1 MTVDALSVS
10 VDLSLPGSDMNSDG
24 AVDILWRNT
33 TSGLNYAWFMDGTN
47 VSGGASVATMDPA
60 AWQVQAVADFN
71 SDGQSDLLWRNTIGG
86 EVYVWYMDRG
96 LPTGSDYVATMD
108 TSWQIATVGDLNADS
123 QSDILWWN
131 QNSGDLYVWYMQDK
145 DPTGVAHITTM
156 STNWRVRAVGDFG
169 TSSSDSTADGHVDL
183 FWADETAG
191 NSYVWFMN
199 NATDETVP
207 PTPTGSV
214 QVSDLPTSWRMSG
227 TGDFNDDGKTDLL
240 WWDSASGL
248 TYVWYMNGAAPTTG
262 EQVTQLDT
270 SWQPLVIDRGGKA
283 DLTLA
288 NAVVPSSA
296 VTDGESVNLAVSVY
310 NRGSKTAPSST
321 NTVQFYLSD
330 DGALDGGDT
339 LLGSA
344 NLEFLRSGQ
353 SREASLTFTYDVG
366 TMGSGERTVLM
377 VVDND
382 QAISES
388 DESNNLL
395 SATMSATTPALDNDL
410 TVQTVAAPSNIVAGT
425 QVTVDATVAN
435 LDADAA
441 PTSTLA
447 LYLSSD
453 QTFDP
458 QTDQLITSSN
468 INELAA
474 GASRQESFTFTYN
487 QAWATGSQFF
497 YVVADS
503 DNQIEETDET
513 NNVAFDGTTVSELAL
528 ADLEI
533 RNQQLSASWVVPGN
547 TLTLTSQVY
556 NIGNA
561 AAGTNKLRFYLSN
574 DTVLDGSDQPLGGK
588 TITSINAE
596 TISSVQSFEFTY
608 STLYGL
614 GTKYVLFVAD
624 NDNAVVESNET
635 NNMAYAILD
644 VRESAPQG
652 KDLLIESRSVTPT
665 SLTFG
670 DSLTVN
676 ATVINEGAYTAD
688 ATTIGFYVSDDALWD
703 AQDTLVYSQS
713 LESLTTY
720 EVSTT
725 KTHTFNYLESYG
737 SGQKYILAVADHN
750 NTVAE
755 FDEGNNFASV
765 PITVFTGLEKPDLTV
780 TNLTG
785 TTSITTSDVLTVSY
799 DLQNIGD
806 DIADGPFD
814 IYYYI
819 SEDATFDVGT
829 DTFLTYQ
836 EGLYNVYPGVTAT
849 IGLANPYSPSWGT
862 GTQFLLVVVDPTHT
876 VTESNEDNNVG
887 SFEFQI
893 VA

>member
-10 VDLSLPGSDMNSDG
+10 ADLSLPGSDMNSDG

-33 TSGLNYAWFMDGTN
+33 ISGQNVAWFMDGATPLN
-47 VSGGASVATMDPA
+47 GATVTTIDPI
-60 AWQVQAVADFN
+60 WQVQAVTDFN
-71 SDGQSDLLWRNTIGG
+71 GDGQGDLLWRHTTGGNVTI
-86 EVYVWYMDRG
+86 WYMDHG
-96 LPTGSDYVATMD
+96 TPVSSKQLATMAP
-108 TSWQIATVGDLNADS
+108 SWKNAGVGDFNGDNK
-123 QSDILWWN
+123 SDILWWN
-131 QNSGDLYVWYMQDK
+131 QVTGQLNVWFMQDSTPISGQLITTMPTNWKVSATGDFNNDGKTDLFWSNTTAGAHSVWYMDGTTPLQGK
-145 DPTGVAHITTM
+145 SITT
-156 STNWRVRAVGDFG
+156 
-169 TSSSDSTADGHVDL
+169 L
-183 FWADETAG
+183 
-191 NSYVWFMN
+191 
-199 NATDETVP
+199 P
-207 PTPTGSV
+207 PT
-214 QVSDLPTSWRMSG
+214 WHMNG
-227 TGDFNDDGKTDLL
+227 TGDFNNDGQLDLL
-240 WWDSASGL
+240 WWDSGFGKTSI
-248 TYVWYMNGAAPTTG
+248 WYMNGTTPISG
-262 EQVTQLDT
+262 QPLAQLGPG
-270 SWQPLVIDRGGKA
+270 WQPLAMGRGGKA

-288 NAVVPSSA
+288 DAVLPTTVADGDAVDLA
-296 VTDGESVNLAVSVY
+296 VTVY
-310 NRGSKTAPSST
+310 NIGSKTAPNSA
-321 NTVQFYLSD
+321 VQFYLSD

-353 SREASLTFTYDVG
+353 SREASLSFTYDID

-382 QAISES
+382 QTISES

-395 SATMSATTPALDNDL
+395 SATMAATAPVLDNDL
-410 TVQTVAAPSNIVAGT
+410 TVQTVVSPSNIVAGA
-425 QVTVDATVAN
+425 QVTVEATVAN
-435 LDADAA
+435 LGADAA
-441 PTSTLA
+441 PTSTLG

-458 QTDQLITSSN
+458 QTDQLITSSS

-474 GASRQESFTFTYN
+474 EASRQESFTFTYN

-503 DNQIEETDET
+503 DNQIAETDET
-513 NNVAFDGTTVSELAL
+513 NNVAFDETTVSELAL

-533 RNQQLSASWVVPGN
+533 RNQQLSAPWVVPGN
-547 TLTLTSQVY
+547 ALTLTSQVY

-561 AAGTNKLRFYLSN
+561 AAGTNKLRFYLS
-574 DTVLDGSDQPLGGK
+574 DDMVLDGSDQALGGK
-588 TITSINAE
+588 TIDSINAE

-608 STLYGL
+608 SVTYGL

-624 NDNAVVESNET
+624 YDNAVVESSEI
-635 NNMAYAILD
+635 NNMAYAMLD

-703 AQDTLVYSQS
+703 AQDTLVHRLN

-720 EVSTT
+720 QVSTT
-725 KTHTFNYLESYG
+725 KTHTFNYMESYG

-765 PITVFTGLEKPDLTV
+765 PITVFTGLEKPDLVV

-806 DIADGPFD
+806 DIAEGPFD

-819 SEDATFDVGT
+819 SEDETFDVGT

-862 GTQFLLVVVDPTHT
+862 GTQFLLVVVDPTHA
-876 VTESNEDNNVG
+876 VTESDEDNNVG